1 MKIEGI
7 FAVLAMTA
15 SACWAQH
22 GHLNAGAAG
31 TNQGDK
37 LNFNNGMDFIAAS
50 GYVKT
55 LDYSS
60 SGKYSNYFNG
70 NISLTAMQ
78 ASDLIAR
85 GIPADEANELAGML
99 VFEDPD
105 SPGNTSKNNIN
116 GNALTV
122 LNGTIYLPKS
132 NVDFSGTATVT
143 SQCLMVAAATIRF
156 VGDANMSTFCP
167 AGMTEDTVVAK
178 TTSKIKLVA

>member
-1 MKIEGI
+1 VM
-7 FAVLAMTA
+7 FVLKN
-15 SACWAQH
+15 SAYIDIR
-22 GHLNAGAAG
+22 GG
-31 TNQGDK
+31 
-37 LNFNNGMDFIAAS
+37 S
-50 GYVKT
+50 
-55 LDYSS
+55 
-60 SGKYSNYFNG
+60 

>member
-7 FAVLAMTA
+7 FAVLAMTP

-70 NISLTAMQ
+70 NISLTAMHSTN
-78 ASDLIAR
+78 AFGEPVSGAPAPGSLIEVQLIR
-85 GIPADEANELAGML
+85 
-99 VFEDPD
+99 
-105 SPGNTSKNNIN
+105 
-116 GNALTV
+116 
-122 LNGTIYLPKS
+122 
-132 NVDFSGTATVT
+132 
-143 SQCLMVAAATIRF
+143 VA
-156 VGDANMSTFCP
+156 
-167 AGMTEDTVVAK
+167 
-178 TTSKIKLVA
+178 